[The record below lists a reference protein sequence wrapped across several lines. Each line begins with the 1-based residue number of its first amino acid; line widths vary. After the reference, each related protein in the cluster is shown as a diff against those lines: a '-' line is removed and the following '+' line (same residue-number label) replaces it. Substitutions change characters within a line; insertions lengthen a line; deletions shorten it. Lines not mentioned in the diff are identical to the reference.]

1 MLRFFRFSAAPR
13 RSSSCVRFAVG
24 FLTVVAATSYL
35 AARGRAADSGPPQQ
49 VDRQTREYS
58 ISIDGTRRGS
68 SKAEFRSGNGIVSIQ
83 SESEIRINFLVYR
96 YNYTSSGTEVWKNGR
111 VAALENTADYNGT
124 SYTVKGTSTA
134 RGLQIATNGTL
145 SLVSRDVW
153 DTSYLLL
160 PDRLDRLAPGQAATV
175 VLLDSD
181 KGRLLS
187 GKIQFLGEET
197 LAEGQKPCTHYRIS
211 GDVEVDVWFDAS
223 RRLVRQDSH
232 ERGHKVRF
240 DLVSVAE

>member
-1 MLRFFRFSAAPR
+1 MLRSCCLAMSETR
-13 RSSSCVRFAVG
+13 RSRCERAVRAFV
-24 FLTVVAATSYL
+24 TVVVAMSLFSGSAQ
-35 AARGRAADSGPPQQ
+35 ADSGVPQPIE
-49 VDRQTREYS
+49 RQTRTYS
-58 ISIDGTRRGS
+58 ISIDGTQRGS
-68 SKAEFRSGNGIVSIQ
+68 SKAEFRSGNGIVWIQ
-83 SESEIRINFLVYR
+83 SESEIRINYLVYK
-96 YNYTSSGTEVWKNGR
+96 YNYSSGGTEIWKSGR
-111 VAALENTADYNGT
+111 VAAFENTADYNGT
-124 SYTVKGTSTA
+124 SYTVKGASTP
-134 RGLQIATNGTL
+134 RGLQITTNGTQ

-160 PDRLDRLAPGQAATV
+160 PDRLDRLAQGQAEKV

-187 GKIQFLGEET
+187 GKIQLIGDET

-223 RRLVRQDSH
+223 RRLVRQVSH

-240 DLVSVAE
+240 ELLSVE

>member
-1 MLRFFRFSAAPR
+1 MSETR
-13 RSSSCVRFAVG
+13 RSRCERAVRPYVAVA
-24 FLTVVAATSYL
+24 VAMSLFSRTAL
-35 AARGRAADSGPPQQ
+35 ADSGAPQP
-49 VDRQTREYS
+49 VERQTRTYS

-68 SKAEFRSGNGIVSIQ
+68 SKAEFRSGNGIVWIQ
-83 SESEIRINFLVYR
+83 SESEIRINYLVYK
-96 YNYTSSGTEVWKNGR
+96 YNYTSSGTEIWKNGR
-111 VAALENTADYNGT
+111 VAAFENTADYNGA
-124 SYTVKGTSTA
+124 SYTVKGTSTP
-134 RGLQIATNGTL
+134 RGLQIATNGTT

-160 PDRLDRLAPGQAATV
+160 PDRLARVDAAAV

-187 GKIQFLGEET
+187 GKIQLIGEET

-223 RRLVRQDSH
+223 RRLVRQVSH

-240 DLVSVAE
+240 ELLSVE

>member
-1 MLRFFRFSAAPR
+1 MFETR
-13 RSSSCVRFAVG
+13 RSRCERAFRPFVAVA
-24 FLTVVAATSYL
+24 VAMSLFSGTAL
-35 AARGRAADSGPPQQ
+35 ADSGAPQP
-49 VDRQTREYS
+49 VERQTRTYS

-68 SKAEFRSGNGIVSIQ
+68 SKAEFRSGNGIVWIQ
-83 SESEIRINFLVYR
+83 SESEIRINYLVYK
-96 YNYTSSGTEVWKNGR
+96 YNYTSSGTEIWKNGR
-111 VAALENTADYNGT
+111 VAAFENTADYNGT
-124 SYTVKGTSTA
+124 SYTVKGTSTP
-134 RGLQIATNGTL
+134 RGLQIATNGTT

-160 PDRLDRLAPGQAATV
+160 PDRLARVDAAAV

-187 GKIQFLGEET
+187 GKIQLIGEET

-211 GDVEVDVWFDAS
+211 GDAEVDVWFDAS
-223 RRLVRQDSH
+223 RRLVRQVSH

-240 DLVSVAE
+240 ELLSVE